1 MSTIHNPSQFNP
13 ADYTVI
19 DYFDNKPPQAEYS
32 GNWSENGAAAFAIL
46 RDQWLKERE
55 ELFPEQNCYRCEH
68 CGQTNVRWVVSVRHN
83 PTGKHVCFGNECA
96 FRLEFA
102 TRGDFRAAQVQQR
115 SEARAANI
123 RRLIERE
130 RFIAA
135 TPGLVELLARAEKST
150 NSFVRDVVAKLN
162 RYGSLS
168 PAQISAVGNAL
179 DRDERRAVEKASEPQ
194 PTTPAP
200 EGRAVVTGLVLTVK
214 EQEGFYG
221 TTFKALI
228 RLTDHNKVW
237 VTQPSGSNFERG
249 WTVTLRA
256 SWTRSDK
263 DAHFSFGSRPHL
275 ISERA
280 PAELAAVA

>member
-19 DYFDNKPPQAEYS
+19 DYFDNQPPRAEK
-32 GNWSENGAAAFAIL
+32 WTTWTEAGAAAFGHL
-46 RDQWLKERE
+46 REAWTKERQF
-55 ELFPEQNCYRCEH
+55 LFPEDNCYRCEH

-96 FRLEFA
+96 FRLDFA
-102 TRGDFRAAQVQQR
+102 TRSDFRAAQLRQR
-115 SEARAANI
+115 SEARAENL

-130 RFIAA
+130 QFIAA

-168 PAQISAVGNAL
+168 PAQISAVANAL
-179 DRDERRAVEKASEPQ
+179 DRDERRAAEKAIEPQ

-200 EGRAVVTGLVLTVK
+200 EGRAVVTGVVLTVK

-237 VTQPSGSNFERG
+237 VTQPSGANFERG

-256 SWTRSDK
+256 SWTRSNTDE
-263 DAHFSFGSRPHL
+263 HFSFGSRPHL
-275 ISERA
+275 ISEQE
-280 PAELAAVA
+280 PAEFAA